1 MALFKILKGN
11 EANLPSTKHEGWAY
25 VTEKGNMYVDLSND
39 KRVKIGNRADTAE
52 YADKATGDTQTI
64 RSRYLARIKQ
74 VTSDG
79 TQFTF
84 RGETGDGTNA
94 PDLISIPLAGDKA
107 GLVSN
112 AAQTIKGEKTF
123 ANGIKFPD
131 VTSTT
136 YPAVSAGLTWSGS
149 TDGAKIYYEVQA
161 SDKGM
166 LIIEARDDT
175 NAGAIFRNSNSKKE
189 VSIINGLVTGAFKGN
204 LTGTASHATSDANGK
219 NIASYVAS
227 VLAQSDNRTIRV
239 TKGDGTT
246 NDVKLY
252 FAASSSFGGAADS
265 ANVLNINNTEN
276 IGVGRMQFFQKSGDA
291 TLMPDTNWWSLVR
304 LQHGGY
310 ASTGYWTEMAYAFH
324 SDTIKFRRNQN
335 GTKSA
340 WKTIAFTD
348 GTIAKA
354 TQAEKDWLGQVIDE
368 TYMKYPLSISGE
380 VITMTRGDGVSSTIT
395 VPDTKVTQ
403 SETTTANYRPIILGY
418 TNTTDTTKLSAS
430 TRNQVYAS
438 NKFYAQ
444 PSTGTLVATT
454 FKGALDGN
462 AKTATDA
469 TYAEKAKGDTTTIR
483 STYVSSV
490 TKSGVKVVVKKGD
503 GTSNEFQLDFLPL
516 AGGTMIG
523 NIAFSKDNVI
533 QWSRNT
539 DFAKIGFK
547 NDSDSDADSYM
558 YFHTGDNGN
567 EYFKFRIT
575 SGSTVTDVLNIKNGA
590 ATFNGTVTATKFIG
604 ALQGTADYADKA
616 KGDTVSIQ
624 SKYVS
629 SVLKKSGSNYVLRVT
644 KGDGTYNDVDLYFAA
659 SSSCGGPA
667 NSANLLN
674 TLGSKG
680 SNSTTTGTY
689 TKFATVNVSAGAW
702 VNNSIFM
709 FVSDSEA
716 NNFSGLIRIHFRS
729 SNTIAST
736 SISMYWLTISN
747 RSYAGDMYAVK
758 TADGVYDLYWYNRSN
773 YMSLNFSVIRGG
785 SANISFVSNS
795 TVSSITAAAQSS
807 LGGQVNYA
815 NSAGSA
821 TNDSAGANI
830 RSTYIASIKQV
841 TSNGTTFTF
850 RGYAGDG
857 SEKNNLITIPAAS
870 ASVAGLIT
878 NTAQSLKGDKTLVGK
893 LIVETTGTSATTK
906 SSTLR
911 LRSSESGSGGA
922 VGMEFWR
929 GTSASWQIVNDG
941 GKLYFRNNYTSSA
954 LSSYSQNSLVL
965 SYSTGAGTIPYL
977 GINGENLDYRLNV
990 NGSSYFDGTVEIQG
1004 ITTHHANIQL
1014 DATARMRRNGRS
1026 ANWNQA
1032 NTYAMITMD
1041 TVSGWSP
1048 FLAQKTA
1055 NGWWTMGHYNADK
1068 YYDHLL
1074 FGFLSNVDVSGVAN
1088 AQNHLDYTVRL
1099 LPTIYGSAS
1108 ETTTNRAFVTAPYA
1122 SNKAVVGTAT
1132 KPVYVNDTGVVT
1144 ACTYELKA
1152 TLNSGS
1158 ANRLPYYSSAT
1169 AISQTSH
1176 FANTTQI
1183 GINTTNTTNIS
1194 SYNLYVEG
1202 TSKFNGNT
1210 YHNGV
1215 DYFANGTTYYINNS
1229 AHANLRAVGSSDNTF
1244 IMYPQGGGFRTS
1256 KATKT
1261 GYLKITLPQSWTNTM
1276 MSFKIQI
1283 YEYQTGYSCEYVV
1296 GGYNY
1301 SSTWA
1306 NRYFAYSTGKNDQL
1320 THSNLTVRFG
1330 HDGSKCAIYIG
1341 ESNTSWSYPQ
1351 VQVHSMIAGYSN
1363 YGYDKWASGW
1373 KVDFTTSLGTVTAV
1387 VEKPHVSY
1395 RSSQVY
1401 VTNTN
1406 SDTSMRL
1413 YFGYAG
1419 SSYRDVYSDENLTY
1433 NPGTNTL
1440 YCANVIQAPYIYGT
1454 THGYFGN
1461 YNNTSYTLSTAS
1473 FISNDWVRTNGSTG
1487 WYSQT
1492 YGGGIHM
1499 TDSTWVRTYNNKS
1512 FYCSQIVQA
1521 GARIYTGWDSGN
1533 NGSVSCSNWFRS
1545 NGSTGWYNQT
1555 YNGGIYMTD
1564 STFVRVSHSKRFKTD
1579 NAIHIYPTEGNYS
1592 EGLRI
1597 YSYGSWSD
1605 ILLCG
1610 NDMTATTGTSANSWF
1625 IGNNNGTFNIVRNG
1639 SSTGTAYLR
1648 CVSNKW
1654 YINTTTGG
1662 EQLNV
1667 GGWVGTVGN
1676 AGWHSLTHG
1685 GGWYMTDTSWVR
1697 SYNNKGVYTG
1707 GEMQAGTIRANSVL
1721 RSQGHA
1727 LIYSNSNNAAYTSS
1741 AIEIREYNVA
1751 GAQTGAW
1758 SEAPSLTFH
1767 WGGRVQRQIRL
1778 HNNGWLYCT
1787 NDNFSTAH
1795 RLVLENGGSWNIKA
1809 NTAGTSDWA
1818 NYLVSNNRMAYG
1830 WNGLNYF
1837 NASMS
1842 ASGAA
1847 GANNSPTADWYHI
1860 IRMNHGNSGGY
1871 YCDIATCFHNNNMYL
1886 KRVANGSSSGWLHI
1900 WVQGNSVTSA
1910 VWNDYAECRKSDS
1923 QEPGYVMFEKGNDS
1937 LSKTI
1942 ERLQHFAGIVSDT
1955 WGFSQGETADA
1966 KTNIAVAGRV
1976 LAYPYRDR
1984 NEYKPGDC
1992 VCAAPGG
1999 KVDIMTREEIVQYPD
2014 RIVGTVSC
2022 VPEYEEWGG
2031 GEGADRDPV
2040 KVNGRIWIKVK

>member
-94 PDLISIPLAGDKA
+94 PDLISIPMAGDKA

-123 ANGIKFPD
+123 ANGIKFPN

-204 LTGTASHATSDANGK
+204 LSGTASHATSDANGK

-252 FAASSSFGGAADS
+252 FAASSSFGGAANS
-265 ANVLNINNTEN
+265 ANVLNINNTES

-335 GTKSA
+335 GTKSE

-368 TYMKYPLSISGE
+368 TYMKYPLSIKGE

-403 SETTTANYRPIILGY
+403 SETTTSNYRPIILGY

-462 AKTATDA
+462 AKTATNA
-469 TYAEKAKGDTTTIR
+469 EFAEKAKGDT
-483 STYVSSV
+483 
-490 TKSGVKVVVKKGD
+490 
-503 GTSNEFQLDFLPL
+503 Q
-516 AGGTMIG
+516 
-523 NIAFSKDNVI
+523 
-533 QWSRNT
+533 
-539 DFAKIGFK
+539 
-547 NDSDSDADSYM
+547 
-558 YFHTGDNGN
+558 
-567 EYFKFRIT
+567 
-575 SGSTVTDVLNIKNGA
+575 
-590 ATFNGTVTATKFIG
+590 
-604 ALQGTADYADKA
+604 
-616 KGDTVSIQ
+616 SIQ

-629 SVLKKSGSNYVLRVT
+629 SVLKKSGSNYVLRIT
-644 KGDGTYNDVDLYFAA
+644 KGDGTYNDVGLYFAA

-709 FVSDSEA
+709 FVSDAEA

-729 SNTIAST
+729 SSTIAST

-758 TADGVYDLYWYNRSN
+758 TADGVYDLYWYNRSK
-773 YMSLNFSVIRGG
+773 YTSLNFSVIRGG

-821 TNDSAGANI
+821 TNDSAGENI
-830 RSTYIASIKQV
+830 RSTYISSIKQV

-850 RGYAGDG
+850 RGKSGDGTDRPDLISIPAASTTTAGLVTNAAQTFAGVKTFNNNIYVKGKVTIDLNGNKVEIGSDNKTYFHFLVRGQATNPLTFWFGGPIQTAGNITPHSNDTYWLGTSGNKWKGAYFGSGGITVGGTIIDKESNELKASLFVHNIYAKTSNGSSFIIGGKNTAGD
-857 SEKNNLITIPAAS
+857 EITTLTIPAATTSKAGLVTNGAQTWAGNKTLNNDLYIEGKVAVS
-870 ASVAGLIT
+870 ASSANGYNLYVNGTSYFVKDARFKTEIYLEARGADRLLYSDSNRKIMTGSHYANSTQVGINTT
-878 NTAQSLKGDKTLVGK
+878 NIADISSYNLFVEGTTKFNGNTTHNGAVYFSNGTVYYINNDADARLRYVG
-893 LIVETTGTSATTK
+893 VGTSAPDSK
-906 SSTLR
+906 YALKA
-911 LRSSESGSGGA
+911 GGA
-922 VGMEFWR
+922 VY
-929 GTSASWQIVNDG
+929 IVG
-941 GKLYFRNNYTSSA
+941 
-954 LSSYSQNSLVL
+954 V
-965 SYSTGAGTIPYL
+965 
-977 GINGENLDYRLNV
+977 
-990 NGSSYFDGTVEIQG
+990 
-1004 ITTHHANIQL
+1004 TTHAGNVIPE
-1014 DATARMRRNGRS
+1014 ATNTRS
-1026 ANWNQA
+1026 LG
-1032 NTYAMITMD
+1032 
-1041 TVSGWSP
+1041 VSGTRWSKV
-1048 FLAQKTA
+1048 FIGTA
-1055 NGWWTMGHYNADK
+1055 DT
-1068 YYDHLL
+1068 
-1074 FGFLSNVDVSGVAN
+1074 
-1088 AQNHLDYTVRL
+1088 
-1099 LPTIYGSAS
+1099 YGSATQPIYWNAGVPKA
-1108 ETTTNRAFVTAPYA
+1108 TTY
-1122 SNKAVVGTAT
+1122 S
-1132 KPVYVNDTGVVT
+1132 
-1144 ACTYELKA
+1144 LKA
-1152 TLNSGS
+1152 TVNNGS
-1158 ANRLPYYSSAT
+1158 AYRLAYYSTAT
-1169 AISQTSH
+1169 AISQTGH
-1176 FANTTQI
+1176 YANTTQI
-1183 GINTTNTTNIS
+1183 GINITNTTTIGSNA
-1194 SYNLYVEG
+1194 LYVNG
-1202 TSKFNGNT
+1202 TACFSDAVKIQGGHSLTCGPIYCDNVHCNDIDNSGYLHVSGSSTFGMPATFSDGVTMNDTLKINGSLTCNT
-1210 YHNGV
+1210 KVTINGSLNVNNNALLRKIYINGV
-1215 DYFANGTTYYINNS
+1215 N
-1229 AHANLRAVGSSDNTF
+1229 
-1244 IMYPQGGGFRTS
+1244 
-1256 KATKT
+1256 TKT
-1261 GYLKITLPQSWTNTM
+1261 GFINWGTPSSAYNSGFTMGGLTGLCISQNGNETSGMQLNGDYIVMWSPADSYCLRYFDEDSGSEIWNINSSGTFSGTAAKSNNLTIGSATHWYNVTGVVCRKYEGQNTSTYRLP
-1276 MSFKIQI
+1276 
-1283 YEYQTGYSCEYVV
+1283 TGYDIVFGMNQGS
-1296 GGYNY
+1296 
-1301 SSTWA
+1301 
-1306 NRYFAYSTGKNDQL
+1306 NRGAAFSVDWRDGCNNVYFNTL
-1320 THSNLTVRFG
+1320 
-1330 HDGSKCAIYIG
+1330 HD
-1341 ESNTSWSYPQ
+1341 
-1351 VQVHSMIAGYSN
+1351 
-1363 YGYDKWASGW
+1363 
-1373 KVDFTTSLGTVTAV
+1373 
-1387 VEKPHVSY
+1387 
-1395 RSSQVY
+1395 
-1401 VTNTN
+1401 
-1406 SDTSMRL
+1406 DTSAW
-1413 YFGYAG
+1413 G
-1419 SSYRDVYSDENLTY
+1419 
-1433 NPGTNTL
+1433 
-1440 YCANVIQAPYIYGT
+1440 
-1454 THGYFGN
+1454 
-1461 YNNTSYTLSTAS
+1461 
-1473 FISNDWVRTNGSTG
+1473 WTG
-1487 WYSQT
+1487 W
-1492 YGGGIHM
+1492 
-1499 TDSTWVRTYNNKS
+1499 R
-1512 FYCSQIVQA
+1512 
-1521 GARIYTGWDSGN
+1521 R
-1533 NGSVSCSNWFRS
+1533 
-1545 NGSTGWYNQT
+1545 
-1555 YNGGIYMTD
+1555 
-1564 STFVRVSHSKRFKTD
+1564 
-1579 NAIHIYPTEGNYS
+1579 
-1592 EGLRI
+1592 
-1597 YSYGSWSD
+1597 
-1605 ILLCG
+1605 
-1610 NDMTATTGTSANSWF
+1610 
-1625 IGNNNGTFNIVRNG
+1625 
-1639 SSTGTAYLR
+1639 
-1648 CVSNKW
+1648 
-1654 YINTTTGG
+1654 
-1662 EQLNV
+1662 
-1667 GGWVGTVGN
+1667 
-1676 AGWHSLTHG
+1676 
-1685 GGWYMTDTSWVR
+1685 
-1697 SYNNKGVYTG
+1697 
-1707 GEMQAGTIRANSVL
+1707 
-1721 RSQGHA
+1721 
-1727 LIYSNSNNAAYTSS
+1727 
-1741 AIEIREYNVA
+1741 
-1751 GAQTGAW
+1751 
-1758 SEAPSLTFH
+1758 
-1767 WGGRVQRQIRL
+1767 
-1778 HNNGWLYCT
+1778 
-1787 NDNFSTAH
+1787 
-1795 RLVLENGGSWNIKA
+1795 
-1809 NTAGTSDWA
+1809 
-1818 NYLVSNNRMAYG
+1818 
-1830 WNGLNYF
+1830 
-1837 NASMS
+1837 
-1842 ASGAA
+1842 
-1847 GANNSPTADWYHI
+1847 
-1860 IRMNHGNSGGY
+1860 
-1871 YCDIATCFHNNNMYL
+1871 
-1886 KRVANGSSSGWLHI
+1886 I

-1923 QEPGYVMFEKGNDS
+1923 QEPGYVMFEKGDDT